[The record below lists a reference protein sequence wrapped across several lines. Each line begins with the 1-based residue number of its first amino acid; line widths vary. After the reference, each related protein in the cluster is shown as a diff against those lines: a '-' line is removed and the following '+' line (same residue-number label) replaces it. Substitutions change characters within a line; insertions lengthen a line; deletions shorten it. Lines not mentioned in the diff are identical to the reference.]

1 MALSPRRGRSGYNN
15 TQQGK
20 RNVLQSKASQEKRPA
35 LGLGGGGLCQDQN
48 PRESQGPGQKYPS
61 QSWGALPWGFTTV
74 KSVQTEPLE
83 VYRDLTFM
91 GAVGVHIYTS
101 GNCRDAQHSSS
112 QLPGTFTTTSGCAL
126 TTAFSKG

>member
-61 QSWGALPWGFTTV
+61 QSWGDLLWEFTTV

-91 GAVGVHIYTS
+91 EAVGVHIWELQGCT
-101 GNCRDAQHSSS
+101 AQLIPAPQHFYHHLWLCSHH
-112 QLPGTFTTTSGCAL
+112 GVF
-126 TTAFSKG
+126 

>member
-1 MALSPRRGRSGYNN
+1 MALSPQRGRSGYNN

-61 QSWGALPWGFTTV
+61 QFWGALLWEFTTV

-91 GAVGVHIYTS
+91 GSGLGYTS

-112 QLPGTFTTTSGCAL
+112 QLPGTFTTTSGRAL
-126 TTAFSKG
+126 ATGFSKG